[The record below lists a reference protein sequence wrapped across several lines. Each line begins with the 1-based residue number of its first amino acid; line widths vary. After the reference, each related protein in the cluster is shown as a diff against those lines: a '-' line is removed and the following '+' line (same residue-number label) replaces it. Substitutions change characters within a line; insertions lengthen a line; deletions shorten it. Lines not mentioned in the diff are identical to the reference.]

1 MAFFAE
7 RVGSALDCEFASL
20 TVAKKSRFWAVGTLI
35 DLVALYGRGDDDD
48 AAAVVIGLTGTEV
61 PHYHYFLYR
70 MSRASQAR
78 VEAKRRTH
86 RLVPEPANSEGAEG

>member
-7 RVGSALDCEFASL
+7 RVDCEFASL
-20 TVAKKSRFWAVGTLI
+20 TVAKIEQTRPWVAVI
-35 DLVALYGRGDDDD
+35 DLIALYGRGDDDD
-48 AAAVVIGLTGTEV
+48 AAAVVIGLTGTGV